1 MKILNVEQIRRLDAY
16 TIDHEPIAPID
27 LMERASAAF
36 VGWFVEHF
44 PDDRSVKVFCGMGNN
59 GGDGLA
65 IARMLLKKGYS
76 VEIWVVRHLRRQKD
90 DFTINFKRLQ
100 LLTHVYFIEQVHQ
113 IPVIGPQEVVV
124 DAMLGSGITRPME
137 GITQQ
142 VAQCINDSG
151 AMVVSVDVASGL
163 FADRPNA
170 PSDYIVRP
178 TFTVSFELP
187 KLAFMQPR
195 LAPYVGEWCVVPIGL
210 SSGFIEQCNTPYY
223 YTFSFEARQ
232 LVRSRGKFAHKGTQ
246 GHALLIAGSYGSVG
260 AAVLAARACLRSGV
274 GLLTVHVP
282 RCGYAIVQ
290 TAVPEAMCTTATDE
304 QYVDTLFEAEALR
317 RYSAIGIGPGLGL
330 EEHDRPL
337 LMLEHLLDLPQLPPL
352 VLDAD
357 ALNNLSAA
365 PGRKL
370 LKKLP
375 PDTILTPHP
384 KEFERLLGHTWDNDY
399 EKLDLL
405 RAFCLTHRVIVV
417 LKGAHTAV
425 ALPTGEVHFNSS
437 GNPGMATGGSGD
449 VLTGVITALL
459 AQGYPPAQAA
469 ILGVYQHGLAGDR
482 AAERVGMSALIASDL
497 VEHLRW

>member
-223 YTFSFEARQ
+223 YTYIR
-232 LVRSRGKFAHKGTQ
+232 
-246 GHALLIAGSYGSVG
+246 
-260 AAVLAARACLRSGV
+260 
-274 GLLTVHVP
+274 
-282 RCGYAIVQ
+282 
-290 TAVPEAMCTTATDE
+290 
-304 QYVDTLFEAEALR
+304 
-317 RYSAIGIGPGLGL
+317 
-330 EEHDRPL
+330 
-337 LMLEHLLDLPQLPPL
+337 
-352 VLDAD
+352 
-357 ALNNLSAA
+357 
-365 PGRKL
+365 
-370 LKKLP
+370 
-375 PDTILTPHP
+375 
-384 KEFERLLGHTWDNDY
+384 
-399 EKLDLL
+399 
-405 RAFCLTHRVIVV
+405 IVV
-417 LKGAHTAV
+417 L
-425 ALPTGEVHFNSS
+425 
-437 GNPGMATGGSGD
+437 D
-449 VLTGVITALL
+449 
-459 AQGYPPAQAA
+459 
-469 ILGVYQHGLAGDR
+469 
-482 AAERVGMSALIASDL
+482 LI
-497 VEHLRW
+497 